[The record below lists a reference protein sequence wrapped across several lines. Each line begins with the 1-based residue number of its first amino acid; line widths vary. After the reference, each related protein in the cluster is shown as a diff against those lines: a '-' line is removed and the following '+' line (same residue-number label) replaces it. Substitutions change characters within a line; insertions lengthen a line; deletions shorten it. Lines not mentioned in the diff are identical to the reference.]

1 MIAWPRTADG
11 TLMARRIGKNAFQH
25 IGHEIVFGNSMNRS
39 ADNSEN
45 AGRVASLLD
54 QTLAAAL
61 QNKQTVTSESKSI
74 SLLIEG
80 VRIRDI
86 PTHLDERAS
95 VVEIYDL
102 RWQWHPAPFVSAHCF
117 TVRPDREDRYFM
129 LLQEPIA
136 RTDCKN

>member
-1 MIAWPRTADG
+1 
-11 TLMARRIGKNAFQH
+11 MARRIGKNAFQH

-74 SLLIEG
+74 SPLIEG

>member
-1 MIAWPRTADG
+1 MH
-11 TLMARRIGKNAFQH
+11 FC
-25 IGHEIVFGNSMNRS
+25 RS

-45 AGRVASLLD
+45 TCRVASLLD

-61 QNKQTVTSESKSI
+61 QDKQTVTSESKSI
-74 SLLIEG
+74 SPLIEG

-102 RWQWHPAPFVSAHCF
+102 RWQWHPVPFVSAHCF
-117 TVRPDREDRYFM
+117 TVRPGSLKGWDSIRPVRTGISCYCKNR
-129 LLQEPIA
+129 LQEPIA
-136 RTDCKN
+136 KIDAGRSEWARNGKRVADAA